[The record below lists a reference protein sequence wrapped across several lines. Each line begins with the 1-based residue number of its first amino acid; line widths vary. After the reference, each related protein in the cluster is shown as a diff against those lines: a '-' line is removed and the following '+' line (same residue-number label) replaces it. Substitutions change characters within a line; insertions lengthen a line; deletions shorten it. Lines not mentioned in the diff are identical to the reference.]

1 MVGSS
6 NFPQISSNSSFGD
19 AVVQSKPAA
28 ESSESS
34 SDEEED
40 NEEKFQDEALK
51 AHNDCRAKHGV
62 ELLKLDKKVRII
74 YNSSK
79 IQILDR
85 HYVWRSHDPMSG
97 IWSIFF

>member
-28 ESSESS
+28 AESSESS

-40 NEEKFQDEALK
+40 NEEKFQEEALK
-51 AHNDCRAKHGV
+51 AHKDSRAKHGV
-62 ELLKLDKKVRII
+62 ELLKLDKKV
-74 YNSSK
+74 
-79 IQILDR
+79 
-85 HYVWRSHDPMSG
+85 
-97 IWSIFF
+97 SIALSF